1 MLSINYISN
10 FLSNRQDKIN
20 KIYYDRIKEYEL
32 NKEVITS
39 IPIQNIIIKTDQYK
53 LNLYESFDMLFNK
66 SIDNFYYDNKIYHNK
81 SKIFSLLNSFLLIG
95 NEYFNLNSEK
105 EKTLLIKEFIIKID
119 SELFQK
125 DLYNKF
131 EYDRNKNFNKSNIQ
145 EALKNA
151 IQLKDSNNLHLLK
164 TYLSDYLGVNIYIFH
179 INNKVLDIENSEY
192 YLSKYYNSSKYLPH
206 FMILYENEIYK
217 PILMKDS
224 SYSILKYSNDKDII
238 DIIFKYFK
246 INEID
251 KINQIDNEIYNEKD
265 KYTESKFNL
274 SNLKKMKIDEI
285 KNLCNENNIPLLKK
299 SEKTLKM
306 INKLKD
312 ELIIELIKKNII

>member
-10 FLSNRQDKIN
+10 FLSNRQDKIS

-32 NKEVITS
+32 NKEVTTL
-39 IPIQNIIIKTDQYK
+39 IPMQNIIIKTDQYK
-53 LNLYESFDMLFNK
+53 LNLYESFNMLFNK
-66 SIDNFYYDNKIYHNK
+66 STDNFYYDNKIYHNK
-81 SKIFSLLNSFLLIG
+81 SKIFSLLNSFLLVG
-95 NEYFNLNSEK
+95 NEYFNLNNEK
-105 EKTLLIKEFIIKID
+105 EKTLLIKEFIIKMD

-151 IQLKDSNNLHLLK
+151 IQLKDSDNLHLLK

-179 INNKVLDIENSEY
+179 VNNKVLDIENSEY

-206 FMILYENEIYK
+206 FMILYENETYN

-246 INEID
+246 IDEID
-251 KINQIDNEIYNEKD
+251 KINQKETEKD
-265 KYTESKFNL
+265 YEKNKYTESKFNL

-285 KNLCNENNIPLLKK
+285 KNLCNENNISLLKK

-312 ELIIELIKKNII
+312 ELIIELLKI